1 MLWVLWS
8 WYPWALEGLRLEY
21 GHERFFRYLNGDD
34 DINHQL
40 NARDHVQGIKNL
52 QQFLK
57 LFTIYYQAAR
67 TGR

>member
-1 MLWVLWS
+1 MI
-8 WYPWALEGLRLEY
+8 
-21 GHERFFRYLNGDD
+21 F
-34 DINHQL
+34 NHQL